1 MSDDSEQEQTEV
13 TTVSLIGVVNL
24 SVDLDLPASF
34 PGLVALSTREE
45 AVQALLDGFISELYV
60 VPADY
65 LQNGSLEWFTASS
78 SQRPTRAGA
87 SSIASFLRE
96 AIAADEL
103 PPEIL
108 ERALSPATFDRILIG
123 DDGETAEDG
132 GNDFDAGRL
141 AAGVLRQ
148 LDAHI
153 LHVYGRQRPAE
164 VRR

>member
-1 MSDDSEQEQTEV
+1 M
-13 TTVSLIGVVNL
+13 
-24 SVDLDLPASF
+24 VDGS
-34 PGLVALSTREE
+34 
-45 AVQALLDGFISELYV
+45 ISELYV
-60 VPADY
+60 VTADY

-141 AAGVLRQ
+141 LLGFFGSLMLIFSIVN
-148 LDAHI
+148 
-153 LHVYGRQRPAE
+153 GRQRPAE